1 MKDELKKE
9 RGDKVKLIQYKQT
22 KSKRLDELEGKAREF
37 EVLHNLNLP
46 KMLGLLESK
55 QDKINYLTSKE
66 KLQEAQISQMQKLK
80 AQEMLGIQKKY
91 QSEMKIKNEAMSKL
105 EGLRH
110 EL

>member
-1 MKDELKKE
+1 MKKE
-9 RGDKVKLIQYKQT
+9 KSDKVKLIQYKQT

-66 KLQEAQISQMQKLK
+66 KL
-80 AQEMLGIQKKY
+80 
-91 QSEMKIKNEAMSKL
+91 
-105 EGLRH
+105 
-110 EL
+110 